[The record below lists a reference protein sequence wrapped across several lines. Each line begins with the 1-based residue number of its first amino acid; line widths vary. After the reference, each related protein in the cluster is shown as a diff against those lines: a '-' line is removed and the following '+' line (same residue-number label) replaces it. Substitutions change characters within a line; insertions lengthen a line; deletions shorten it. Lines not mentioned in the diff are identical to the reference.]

1 MIFKMFAI
9 TPSVSLCELATRH
22 NEWMRC
28 DGEREREQKAIDDV
42 IVCCWLLFF
51 SFVCVDVV

>member
-28 DGEREREQKAIDDV
+28 DGEREQKAIDDV